1 MTTHSSP
8 TPTLAIDQIPPTSH
22 VPPAPPT
29 SEAVPASEAVPT
41 AEAVRT
47 PLAAPAPIAPAP
59 TVPPAPYVA
68 QAAPA
73 PQVPQPLP
81 FQPQPVSAPSNG
93 VALTAMILGIV
104 GAVVG
109 FWAIIP
115 ITGYFSAVFGFP
127 LALAA
132 VICGHIGRGRSKRLG
147 GVGRVQSLVGF
158 LLGYVSI
165 AVMVVASAAWTV
177 FLFVGSV

>member
-1 MTTHSSP
+1 MTTPSSP
-8 TPTLAIDQIPPTSH
+8 TPTVAIDQIPPASH
-22 VPPAPPT
+22 LPAAPAASAAPPVPPAPP
-29 SEAVPASEAVPT
+29 A
-41 AEAVRT
+41 
-47 PLAAPAPIAPAP
+47 PLA
-59 TVPPAPYVA
+59 V

-109 FWAIIP
+109 FWAVIP
-115 ITGYFSAVFGFP
+115 ITGYFSAAFGFP

-132 VICGHIGRGRSKRLG
+132 VICGHIGRGRAKRLG

-158 LLGYVSI
+158 LLGYASI
-165 AVMVVASAAWTV
+165 AVMVIASAAWTV
-177 FLFVGSV
+177 FLFVGAV